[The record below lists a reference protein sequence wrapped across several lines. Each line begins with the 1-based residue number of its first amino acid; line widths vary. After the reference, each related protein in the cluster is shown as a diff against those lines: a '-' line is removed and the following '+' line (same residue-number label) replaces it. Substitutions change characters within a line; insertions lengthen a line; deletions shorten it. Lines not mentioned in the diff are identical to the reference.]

1 MGLHGHPDTT
11 TTTTWMRTELVAASL
26 TALLS
31 LATATHTRAALQLR
45 PSAAVRA
52 RHRCV
57 VLQAEPTASRR
68 GRLRFAA
75 TRGPASWL
83 ETKDGPWSPGYWVE
97 IEGGPDDGRDVV
109 IDLADVGPGLKEG
122 NLCCVVL
129 GEDGSRWRCV
139 ALDDPIAPGAA
150 QPAPTA
156 AWRAIAQQAARPLSV
171 VAATVALGV
180 CLSQSAPRPSAQESL
195 LRCPNP
201 SPDPNPNPNPNPNRR
216 ACCGALTLALTP
228 TLTPALTLTGEPV
241 AVRASALRFHRKGG
255 PTRRG
260 GVARRMRP

>member
-1 MGLHGHPDTT
+1 
-11 TTTTWMRTELVAASL
+11 MRTELVAASL

-156 AWRAIAQQAARPLSV
+156 AWRAIAQQVARPLSV

-201 SPDPNPNPNPNPNRR
+201 SPDPNPNPNLKPDPNQVMV
-216 ACCGALTLALTP
+216 GAAHAQAAHLTH
-228 TLTPALTLTGEPV
+228 
-241 AVRASALRFHRKGG
+241 SG
-255 PTRRG
+255 PTVDPQWTHSG
-260 GVARRMRP
+260 

>member
-1 MGLHGHPDTT
+1 MNLLTNPRVATSRRHVDGLHGHPDTT
-11 TTTTWMRTELVAASL
+11 TTTTCMRTELVAASL

-31 LATATHTRAALQLR
+31 LATATHPRAALQLR

-180 CLSQSAPRPSAQESL
+180 S
-195 LRCPNP
+195 
-201 SPDPNPNPNPNPNRR
+201 NPNPNPNHNPNPNPNQPLPRSRWECASHSPRHAPALRR
-216 ACCGALTLALTP
+216 ACCGALTLALTL
-228 TLTPALTLTGEPV
+228 TLTPTPTLTGEPV
-241 AVRASALRFHRKGG
+241 AV
-255 PTRRG
+255 P
-260 GVARRMRP
+260 